1 MAKAQETFTAEELKV
16 FSSLSPSELVGHRL
30 HKLVQVLHLCK
41 FIPSPL
47 SFFFFLGVGG
57 EPPPYF
63 GVSDSGGQGRV
74 CGVPGDDLRG
84 GELRVRLVH

>member
-16 FSSLSPSELVGHRL
+16 FLSLSPSELVGRRL

-47 SFFFFLGVGG
+47 SFFFF
-57 EPPPYF
+57 F
-63 GVSDSGGQGRV
+63 
-74 CGVPGDDLRG
+74 
-84 GELRVRLVH
+84 